1 MALDIET
8 RTHLIDT
15 INRFVHEK
23 LIPAEAAA
31 DEQGGIPAEI
41 TTEMKELG
49 LFGISIPEE
58 YGGLGLCLTDEV
70 EIALTV
76 GQAAPAFRSMF
87 GTNVGIGSQAIVID
101 GTDDQK
107 AQYLPKLASGQ
118 LIGSFCLTEAGS
130 GSDAASLVTRAVR
143 DGDDYILNGTK
154 RFITN
159 APVAG
164 LFTVMARTDPH
175 CKDGRGV
182 SAFLVEAGTKGLSI
196 GSTEKKMGQSA
207 APVADVVFE
216 DCRVPLAN
224 MVGGVEGIGFR
235 TAMKVLDK
243 GRIHI
248 SAVATGLAH
257 RMLRDAVRYVTE
269 RKQFGESLSNFQ
281 LIQAMIADSEA
292 DIYAAKCMI
301 RDVARA
307 KDAGENTKRRASCTK
322 LFATEMAGRVA
333 DRAVQMLGGAG
344 YISAYGMERLY
355 RDMRLFRIYEGTSQI
370 QQLIIAKDVI
380 KETAG

>member
-1 MALDIET
+1 MALDRDT
-8 RTHLIDT
+8 RNQLIDT
-15 INRFVHEK
+15 LNRFTQEQ
-23 LIPAEAAA
+23 LIPAEARAA
-31 DEQGGIPAEI
+31 AEAAVPDDI
-41 TTEMKELG
+41 ADAMKDLG

-58 YGGLGLCLTDEV
+58 YGGLGLSLADEV
-70 EIALTV
+70 EIAMTI

-107 AQYLPKLASGQ
+107 NRFLPRLASGE
-118 LIGSFCLTEAGS
+118 LIGSFCLTEAEA
-130 GSDAASLVTRAVR
+130 GSDAGSLITCARK
-143 DGDDYILNGTK
+143 DGDHYVLNGTK

-164 LFTVMARTDPH
+164 LFTVMARTDP
-175 CKDGRGV
+175 DSNDASGV
-182 SAFLVEAGTKGLSI
+182 SAFLVEAGTPGLSI
-196 GSTEKKMGQSA
+196 GMAESKMGQEA
-207 APVADVVFE
+207 APVADVILD
-216 DCRVPLAN
+216 DCRVPAAN
-224 MVGGVEGIGFR
+224 LIGGREGVGFR

-248 SAVATGLAH
+248 SAVATGLAS
-257 RMLRDAVRYVTE
+257 RMLRDAVKYTAE
-269 RKQFGESLSNFQ
+269 RQQFGEPIANFQ

-333 DRAVQMLGGAG
+333 DRAIQMLGGAG
-344 YISAYGMERLY
+344 YISDYGMERLY

-380 KETAG
+380 KELAG